1 MGPPDVFHQQVLP
14 GAHAQ
19 AKWKMTALNAL
30 WEFPKMGVPYFG
42 VLIIESATEYGS
54 VFFDRNCMFS
64 HDFLTI
70 MYYVT
75 IEHHHQK

>member
-1 MGPPDVFHQQVLP
+1 M
-14 GAHAQ
+14 
-19 AKWKMTALNAL
+19 
-30 WEFPKMGVPYFG
+30 
-42 VLIIESATEYGS
+42 EYGP

-75 IEHHHQK
+75 KSITIKNNI

>member
-1 MGPPDVFHQQVLP
+1 M
-14 GAHAQ
+14 
-19 AKWKMTALNAL
+19 
-30 WEFPKMGVPYFG
+30 
-42 VLIIESATEYGS
+42 EYGP